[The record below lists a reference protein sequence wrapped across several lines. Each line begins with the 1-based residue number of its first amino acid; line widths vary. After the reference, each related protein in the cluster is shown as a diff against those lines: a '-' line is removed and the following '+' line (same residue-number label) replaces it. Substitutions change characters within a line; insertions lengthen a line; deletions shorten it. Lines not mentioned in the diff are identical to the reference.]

1 MPIQFRCPHCGSEG
15 SAADQY
21 AGTTGPCATCGQ
33 TLTIPAA
40 AGAAAPAFAPAT
52 KTAAAGM
59 SIGVIIAI
67 AAGCMLLA
75 ACVLPALLLPAVQ
88 AARES
93 ARQSTSMMN
102 MKQIVLAMHN
112 HVDGKRSF
120 PAAYSVDADGK
131 PLHSW
136 RVYLLPYLESGQLY
150 DQIRLD
156 EPWDSPHNS
165 QFHDHVV
172 PAYHSPGDPGA
183 PTDTSYM
190 VVVGDETMFPPNGE
204 KIKISRIA
212 DGTSTT
218 IALVENSESGVNW
231 MEPVDLEFD
240 KMSFRPNSGPNDPR
254 GAHRGGVLV
263 TYADGAVG
271 RLPESLNPREFRALL
286 TVSGGEP
293 VQPPR

>member
-1 MPIQFRCPHCGSEG
+1 MPIHFRCPHCGAEG

-21 AGTTGPCATCGQ
+21 AGTTGPCARCGQ

-40 AGAAAPAFAPAT
+40 AGAASPALAPAT

-88 AARES
+88 AARDS
-93 ARQSTSMMN
+93 ARQSSSIMN
-102 MKQIVLAMHN
+102 MKQIVLAMQN
-112 HVDGKRSF
+112 HHDGRRSF
-120 PAAYSVDADGK
+120 PAAYTVDENGK

-136 RVYLLPYLESGQLY
+136 RVHLLPYVESSPLY
-150 DQIRLD
+150 SQIRLD

-165 QFHDHVV
+165 QFHDRAPPV
-172 PAYHSPGDPGA
+172 YHSPSDAGA

-190 VVVGDETMFPPNGE
+190 VVVGDETMFPPNGDRT
-204 KIKISRIA
+204 KLTQIT
-212 DGTSTT
+212 DGTSRT

-240 KMSFRPNSGPNDPR
+240 KMSFRLNSGPNDPR
-254 GAHRGGVLV
+254 GAHRATVLV
-263 TYADGAVG
+263 AYADGAVG
-271 RLPESLNPREFRALL
+271 RLPENLSPQDFRSLL
-286 TVSGGEP
+286 TASGGEP
-293 VQPPR
+293 FQPPH